1 MRTLNRSL
9 MFSYFPVWIA
19 SFLLPIYCTDLGLS
33 PLETTGMF
41 SVCSLFILL
50 SKLISGK
57 MCDRIGTKP
66 VFVSGIFVMAVS
78 YLVLAFAQNMVLLYL
93 SQVLNG
99 IGTALLAVSTYAM
112 LANKGKEEMA
122 VNRGKQASAEN
133 RGGLYGL
140 ILYFAAFARL
150 DFLTG
155 WKFFFLACAAFA
167 FAAVWIAAKGMG
179 NDIGELSSQKESV
192 RSLLTA
198 EKMCIILARFSFA
211 MAENV
216 LGAVFVLVMI
226 QRFGENMM
234 AIGLVC
240 LIPSCLLTWQMPS
253 IGAKVKRYGE
263 QRSFLTAGLLAIGFL
278 IWMTQSETTFL
289 FGIGW
294 CGYSFAVTAMRLAVD
309 SLFSRCMGEQEKGAL
324 SGIYSCSIN
333 LGAMIAAVLGGFLLQ
348 TFGMSVPFYITAL
361 LIMVTV
367 FLFGLKKQTANC
379 RFS

>member
-57 MCDRIGTKP
+57 MCDRIGTKL

-179 NDIGELSSQKESV
+179 NDIGELSSQKESF

-198 EKMCIILARFSFA
+198 EKMRIILARFSFA

-348 TFGMSVPFYITAL
+348 TFGISVPFYITAL

-379 RFS
+379 RFL